1 MRVSFIQARDL
12 NEAWFRCIY
21 DVVRNGYEYTIDKG
35 SYEGQRR
42 KEFDLAVVQIEQPW
56 IRPLAPTTPQ
66 PPTNDEEIEKYLLYL
81 MTSEKQPNELY
92 TYGEDLAPQ
101 IEEVIRC
108 YRLYGF
114 ENNQMCM
121 SVGNRDSIN
130 LEHSQCLR
138 LIDTRIRYGAL
149 HFIVYFR
156 SWDLYAGFPVNL
168 GGIQLLKEYM
178 ASQIGVN
185 DGQILAISKGLHLY
199 EHFWKIAD
207 LVIGRENEKD
217 RPRPTYS

>member
-1 MRVSFIQARDL
+1 MRVSLIQARDL
-12 NEAWFRCIY
+12 NEAWFRCIR
-21 DVVRNGYEYTIDKG
+21 DVVHNGYEYVIDKG

-42 KEFDLAVVQIEQPW
+42 KEFDLAIIQIEQPW
-56 IRPLAPTTPQ
+56 VKPLAPTIPEGI
-66 PPTNDEEIEKYLLYL
+66 PAPTNDEEIEKYLLYL
-81 MTSEKQPNELY
+81 MTSEKQPGEQY

-101 IEEVIRC
+101 IEKVIE
-108 YRLYGF
+108 YYKQYGF
-114 ENNQMCM
+114 ENNQLCM
-121 SVGNRDSIN
+121 SVGDRDSIN

-168 GGIQLLKEYM
+168 GGIQLMKEYM

-185 DGQILAISKGLHLY
+185 DGEILAISKGLHLY
-199 EHFWKIAD
+199 KHFWKIAD
-207 LVIGRENEKD
+207 MVCGEQDETNHTR
-217 RPRPTYS
+217 

>member
-1 MRVSFIQARDL
+1 MKVSLIQARDL
-12 NEAWFRCIY
+12 NEAWFRCIR
-21 DVVRNGYEYTIDKG
+21 DVVHNGYEYTIDKG
-35 SYEGQRR
+35 SHEGQRR
-42 KEFDLAVVQIEQPW
+42 KEFDLVVVQIEQPW
-56 IRPLAPTTPQ
+56 IRPLAPTTPEGV
-66 PPTNDEEIEKYLLYL
+66 PSPTTDEEIEKYLLYL
-81 MTSEKQPNELY
+81 MTDSKQPGEIY

-101 IEEVIRC
+101 FGEVIRC
-108 YRLYGF
+108 YKQYGF
-114 ENNQMCM
+114 ENNQLCM

-168 GGIQLLKEYM
+168 GGIQLMKEYM
-178 ASQIGVN
+178 ASQIGVS
-185 DGQILAISKGLHLY
+185 DGEILAISKGLHLY

-207 LVIGRENEKD
+207 LVIGGTENE
-217 RPRPTYS
+217 